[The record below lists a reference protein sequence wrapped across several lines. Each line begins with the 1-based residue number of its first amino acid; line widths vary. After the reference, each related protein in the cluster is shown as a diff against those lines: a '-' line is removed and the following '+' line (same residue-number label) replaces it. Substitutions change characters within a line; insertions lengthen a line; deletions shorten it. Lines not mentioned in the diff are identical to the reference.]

1 MLISNQVLNCT
12 FISTIMIIVLG
23 CWYLEETEA
32 TRIELVFAFSVL
44 KGQELNELFDEHGV
58 CEMVIDDAFPL
69 LGNECLVY
77 MVTSS
82 AVKQNLVKYG

>member
-1 MLISNQVLNCT
+1 
-12 FISTIMIIVLG
+12 MIIVLG

-32 TRIELVFAFSVL
+32 TRIELVFALSVL

-69 LGNECLVY
+69 LGN
-77 MVTSS
+77 
-82 AVKQNLVKYG
+82 